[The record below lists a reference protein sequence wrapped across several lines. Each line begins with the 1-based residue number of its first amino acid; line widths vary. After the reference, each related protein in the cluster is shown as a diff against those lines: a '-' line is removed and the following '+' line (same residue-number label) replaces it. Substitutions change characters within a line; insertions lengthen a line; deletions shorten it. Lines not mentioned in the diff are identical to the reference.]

1 MQPRMRRS
9 RAGRIHRAFANP
21 VLIQARKV
29 GMDNFILLVACF
41 VIGMLLRRSGRL
53 PDNAHAAL
61 NGFVIHVSL
70 PALTLLYVHDLKL
83 DSSLLFPVAMAWVM
97 FGVGFVFFK
106 LVGRI
111 WALPAGTIGALILT
125 GSLANTSF
133 IGLPMIETF
142 YGSQDLALGIL
153 IDQMGTYMVLS
164 TLGIFVAALYGQGAG
179 LSARAVGKKI
189 LTFAPFIAFLVALL
203 LIPVHYPDWFTGL
216 LRRLGTTLVP
226 LALVSV
232 GYQIQWSAVRGKL
245 GELSM
250 GLGFKLVVAPALIA
264 LLFAGLLGAR
274 GEAIQITIFEAAMAP
289 QIGAAIVAVDHD
301 LDPPLVTLMVGIGI
315 PLSFLTL
322 PLWWQ
327 FLKIIGA

>member
-1 MQPRMRRS
+1 
-9 RAGRIHRAFANP
+9 
-21 VLIQARKV
+21 
-29 GMDNFILLVACF
+29 MDNFILLIACF
-41 VIGMLLRRSGRL
+41 VIGMLLRRSGRF
-53 PDNAHAAL
+53 PDNAHVVL

-70 PALTLLYVHDLKL
+70 PALTLLYVHDLRIDAL
-83 DSSLLFPVAMAWVM
+83 LLFPIAMAWIM
-97 FGVGFVFFK
+97 FAAGFAFFK

-111 WALPAGTIGALILT
+111 WALPAGTIGALTLT

-142 YGSQDLALGIL
+142 YGPQGLALGIL

-164 TLGIFVAALYGQGAG
+164 TLGILVAALYGQGAG
-179 LSARAVGKKI
+179 LSYRALAKKV
-189 LTFAPFIAFLVALL
+189 LTFAPFIAFLAALL
-203 LIPVHYPDWFTGL
+203 LIPVHYPSWAEGL

-245 GELSM
+245 GELIA
-250 GLGFKLVVAPALIA
+250 GLGFKLVVAPALVA

-274 GEAIQITIFEAAMAP
+274 GETIQITIFEAAMAP

-301 LDPPLVTLMVGIGI
+301 LDPALVTLMVGIGI
-315 PLSFLTL
+315 PVSFLTL

>member
-1 MQPRMRRS
+1 
-9 RAGRIHRAFANP
+9 
-21 VLIQARKV
+21 
-29 GMDNFILLVACF
+29 MDNFILLVACF
-41 VIGMLLRRSGRL
+41 VIGMLLRRSGRF
-53 PDNAHAAL
+53 PDNAHVVL

-70 PALTLLYVHDLKL
+70 PALTLLYVHELRIDVA
-83 DSSLLFPVAMAWVM
+83 LLFPIAMAWVV
-97 FGVGFVFFK
+97 FAAGFAFFK

-111 WALPAGTIGALILT
+111 WALPGGTIGALTLT
-125 GSLANTSF
+125 ASLGNTSF

-142 YGSQDLALGIL
+142 YGPQGLALGIL

-164 TLGIFVAALYGQGAG
+164 TLGILVAALHGQGAG
-179 LSARAVGKKI
+179 LSYRAVARKV
-189 LTFAPFIAFLVALL
+189 LTFAPFIAFLAALL
-203 LIPVHYPDWFTGL
+203 LIPVHYPSWAEGL

-245 GELSM
+245 GELVA

-274 GEAIQITIFEAAMAP
+274 GETIQITIFEAAMAP
-289 QIGAAIVAVDHD
+289 QIGAAIVAVDHE

-315 PLSFLTL
+315 PISFLTL

-327 FLKIIGA
+327 FLKIFGA

>member
-1 MQPRMRRS
+1 
-9 RAGRIHRAFANP
+9 
-21 VLIQARKV
+21 
-29 GMDNFILLVACF
+29 MDNFILLVACF

-70 PALTLLYVHDLKL
+70 PALTLLYIHDLEL
-83 DSSLLFPVAMAWVM
+83 DLSLLFPVAMAWVM

-106 LVGRI
+106 MVGKI
-111 WALPAGTIGALILT
+111 WALPAGTVGALTLT

-142 YGSQDLALGIL
+142 YGQQGLALGIL

-164 TLGIFVAALYGQGAG
+164 TLGILVAALYGQGAG
-179 LSARAVGKKI
+179 LSTRAVVMKV
-189 LTFAPFIAFLVALL
+189 LTFAPFVAFLLALL

-245 GELSM
+245 GELAM
-250 GLGFKLVVAPALIA
+250 GLGFKLVVAPAIIA
-264 LLFAGLLGAR
+264 MLFIGLLHAR
-274 GEAIQITIFEAAMAP
+274 GESIQITIFEAAMAP
-289 QIGAAIVAVDHD
+289 QIGAAIVALDHD
-301 LDPPLVTLMVGIGI
+301 LDPALVTLMVGIGM
-315 PLSFLTL
+315 PPSFLTP
-322 PLWWQ
+322 PLGRQ
-327 FLKIIGA
+327 FLKPVAA

>member
-1 MQPRMRRS
+1 
-9 RAGRIHRAFANP
+9 
-21 VLIQARKV
+21 
-29 GMDNFILLVACF
+29 MDNFILLIACF
-41 VIGMLLRRSGRL
+41 VIGMLLRRSGRF
-53 PDNAHAAL
+53 PDNAHVVL
-61 NGFVIHVSL
+61 NGLVIHVSL
-70 PALTLLYVHDLKL
+70 PALTLLYVHDLRI
-83 DSSLLFPVAMAWVM
+83 DASLLFPIAMAWIM
-97 FGVGFVFFK
+97 FAVGFAFFK

-111 WALPAGTIGALILT
+111 WALPAGTIGALTLT

-142 YGSQDLALGIL
+142 YGPQGLALGIL

-164 TLGIFVAALYGQGAG
+164 TLGILVAALYGQGAG
-179 LSARAVGKKI
+179 LSYRAVAKKV

-203 LIPVHYPDWFTGL
+203 LIPVHYPSWAEGL

-245 GELSM
+245 GELIA

-274 GEAIQITIFEAAMAP
+274 GETIQITIFEAAMAP

-301 LDPPLVTLMVGIGI
+301 LDPALVTLMVGIGI
-315 PLSFLTL
+315 PVSFLTL